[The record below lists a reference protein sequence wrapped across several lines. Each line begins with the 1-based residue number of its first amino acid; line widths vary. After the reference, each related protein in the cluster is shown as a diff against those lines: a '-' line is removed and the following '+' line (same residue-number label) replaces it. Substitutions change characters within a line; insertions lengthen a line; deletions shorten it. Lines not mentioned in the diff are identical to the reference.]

1 MRGFELY
8 SDAAPATVDEKFDS
22 RTLSLKP
29 LCNAWEGESSAKS
42 RESGDRL
49 ITKTDTEG
57 VISEAMRSLISPY
70 L

>member
-1 MRGFELY
+1 MKLE
-8 SDAAPATVDEKFDS
+8 
-22 RTLSLKP
+22 
-29 LCNAWEGESSAKS
+29 EST
-42 RESGDRL
+42 REPRDRL

>member
-1 MRGFELY
+1 MKL
-8 SDAAPATVDEKFDS
+8 EKS
-22 RTLSLKP
+22 T
-29 LCNAWEGESSAKS
+29 

-70 L
+70 IKKHSYAGKHAKESI

>member
-1 MRGFELY
+1 MKL
-8 SDAAPATVDEKFDS
+8 EKS
-22 RTLSLKP
+22 T
-29 LCNAWEGESSAKS
+29 

-70 L
+70 MQNKFACGEAC